1 MEINPNFRGMKGGE
15 EGGKKKKKMP
25 LILLKTDPRP
35 WRYCVRIFEP
45 PQRRERDN
53 RRRSLRKWIW
63 HDCVFIAHRVKK
75 GNSGKLQMAADFCNN
90 SAKSLSSASGKKKS
104 AIICGFYCT
113 SQAKCFKP
121 QRMCDYL
128 ADPKTFLCLPINC

>member
-1 MEINPNFRGMKGGE
+1 MEINPNFRGMKGGRK
-15 EGGKKKKKMP
+15 EGKKKKMP

-90 SAKSLSSASGKKKS
+90 SAKSLSSASGKKKNPLLFVDFIVPPKQK
-104 AIICGFYCT
+104 ALNHKGCAT
-113 SQAKCFKP
+113 TLLT
-121 QRMCDYL
+121 QRRFCV
-128 ADPKTFLCLPINC
+128 CQ